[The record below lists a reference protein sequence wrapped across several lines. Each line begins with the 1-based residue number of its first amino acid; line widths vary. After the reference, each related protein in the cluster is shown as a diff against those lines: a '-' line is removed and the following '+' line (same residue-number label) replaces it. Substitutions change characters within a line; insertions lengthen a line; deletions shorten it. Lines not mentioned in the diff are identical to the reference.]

1 MRIRKG
7 HNKDLR
13 VIKAYWE
20 DPAIV
25 SLKDK
30 NLQGLERYYV
40 LQCLKK
46 IGKVES
52 LADIGCGDASDTIY
66 FRRYAKE
73 TFGYDYSSAML
84 EKAKNIAKGSIV
96 LSRLDLLQ
104 DRLDKK
110 FDIVI
115 TKRCL
120 INLGNFKNQLKAI
133 KHIYRCLRKDGY
145 YIMLECSLDGLKNLN
160 SLRRKFGLLPLKEP
174 FHNVYFELKKLRK
187 EVRKY
192 FTVEDSRFFSTYY
205 FLTRAYNQI
214 VDKAG
219 FQRLDVLAKE
229 SHLRFDFLSSICLGP
244 QFLLV
249 LKKRNNL

>member
-1 MRIRKG
+1 MRKER
-7 HNKDLR
+7 NKNLR

-20 DPAIV
+20 DPDIV

-30 NLQGLERYYV
+30 NLQELERHYI
-40 LQCLKK
+40 LQYLKK

-66 FRRYAKE
+66 FRRYAKKV
-73 TFGYDYSSAML
+73 FGYDYSSAML
-84 EKAKNIAKGSIV
+84 KKAKIIAKGNIA

-104 DRLDKK
+104 NRLDKK

-120 INLGNFKNQLKAI
+120 INLGNFRNQLKSI
-133 KHIYRCLRKDGY
+133 KKIYRYLKRDGY
-145 YIMLECSLDGLKNLN
+145 YFMLECSLDGLKNLN
-160 SLRRKFGLLPLKEP
+160 SLRRKFGLDPLKEP
-174 FHNVYFELKKLRK
+174 FHNAYFEFKKLRK

-192 FTVEDSRFFSTYY
+192 FTVEDSRYFSTYY
-205 FLTRAYNQI
+205 FLTRVYNQI

-219 FQRLDVLAKE
+219 FQRLDVLAKK

-249 LKKRNNL
+249 LKKKNNL